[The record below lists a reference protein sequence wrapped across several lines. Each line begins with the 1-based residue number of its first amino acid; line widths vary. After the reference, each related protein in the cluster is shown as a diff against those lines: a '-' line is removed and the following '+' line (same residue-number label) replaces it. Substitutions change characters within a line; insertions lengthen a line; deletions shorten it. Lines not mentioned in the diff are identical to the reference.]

1 MLRIVLAD
9 DHQLLREA
17 IRRGLEEA
25 GEAVVGEASTGD
37 QAVALARSTR
47 PNIVVMDL
55 SMPQVDGVE
64 ATRRINA
71 ELPGVRVLVLSMHDD
86 PARTRAAIG
95 AGASGYLTKGTSFAQ
110 LLFAIRSIAA
120 GETFLSPELA
130 VPALW
135 AAAEPDERADP
146 DPLTDRPVEILQ
158 MVANGSATKQV
169 ARDLGITQ
177 KTVHNHYNS
186 IYRKLNSQ
194 SLTHAVLRAV
204 RMGIVQ
210 LD

>member
-135 AAAEPDERADP
+135 AAAEPVERADQE
-146 DPLTDRPVEILQ
+146 PLTDRQVEILQ
-158 MVANGSATKQV
+158 MVANGSAT
-169 ARDLGITQ
+169 
-177 KTVHNHYNS
+177 
-186 IYRKLNSQ
+186 
-194 SLTHAVLRAV
+194 
-204 RMGIVQ
+204 
-210 LD
+210 

>member
-135 AAAEPDERADP
+135 AAAEPDERADQE
-146 DPLTDRPVEILQ
+146 PLTDRQVEILQ

-186 IYRKLNSQ
+186 IYRKLDSQ

>member
-25 GEAVVGEASTGD
+25 GESVVGEASTGE
-37 QAVALARSTR
+37 QAVALARSTG
-47 PNIVVMDL
+47 PDIVVMDL

-71 ELPGVRVLVLSMHDD
+71 EVPDVRVLVLSMHDD
-86 PARTRAAIG
+86 PARTRAAIA
-95 AGASGYLTKGTSFAQ
+95 AGASGYITKGTSFAQ
-110 LLFAIRSIAA
+110 MLFAIRSIAA

-135 AAAEPDERADP
+135 AAAEPDGRADQE
-146 DPLTDRPVEILQ
+146 PLTDRQVEILQ

-186 IYRKLNSQ
+186 IYRKLDSQ

>member
-135 AAAEPDERADP
+135 AAAEPDERADQE
-146 DPLTDRPVEILQ
+146 PLTDRQVEILQ

>member
-135 AAAEPDERADP
+135 AAAEPDERADQE
-146 DPLTDRPVEILQ
+146 PLTDRQVEILQ

-177 KTVHNHYNS
+177 KTVHNHYTS

>member
-25 GEAVVGEASTGD
+25 GESVVGEASTGE

-47 PNIVVMDL
+47 PDIVVMDL

-71 ELPGVRVLVLSMHDD
+71 EVPDVRVLVLSMHDD
-86 PARTRAAIG
+86 PARTRAAIA
-95 AGASGYLTKGTSFAQ
+95 AGASGYITKGTSFAQ
-110 LLFAIRSIAA
+110 MLFAIRSIAA

-135 AAAEPDERADP
+135 AAAEPDGRADQE
-146 DPLTDRPVEILQ
+146 PLTDRQVEILQ

-186 IYRKLNSQ
+186 IYRKLDSQ